1 MTGEQ
6 APQAQRRSKRAWV
19 VGVLVLLV
27 VALAAVGWSAWITHS
42 YEGDF
47 DRWVKND
54 KPQLMT
60 TSSFSPITA
69 VDYPGEVHTEDRQ
82 AQEAGCAAIVP
93 TRKKRDAAAAAL
105 PDIADWPL
113 LPRLNPAYGRALDRD
128 ERRHRLV
135 GSYRAEADKVLAAM
149 QRDCAFDTKYL
160 AAMQQYNDLIADAD
174 KLLDPKGPQGGGW
187 VCDFKEGCIPLD
199 SKKEKSYE
207 RLMSKATRHEQSK
220 LLSLYQAESCEHTS
234 YGAACAKIAD
244 EYEAALKVDQA
255 YNRLIVPGSFTE
267 VNAAVKR
274 ADKAWKRFDRQ
285 SAKIL
290 ESQHPELRSITNFTD
305 YPSDADAFFA
315 GLAQVKVRELL
326 SRRATVNNELL

>member
-1 MTGEQ
+1 
-6 APQAQRRSKRAWV
+6 
-19 VGVLVLLV
+19 
-27 VALAAVGWSAWITHS
+27 
-42 YEGDF
+42 
-47 DRWVKND
+47 
-54 KPQLMT
+54 
-60 TSSFSPITA
+60 
-69 VDYPGEVHTEDRQ
+69 
-82 AQEAGCAAIVP
+82 
-93 TRKKRDAAAAAL
+93 
-105 PDIADWPL
+105 
-113 LPRLNPAYGRALDRD
+113 
-128 ERRHRLV
+128 
-135 GSYRAEADKVLAAM
+135 M

-207 RLMSKATRHEQSK
+207 RLMTKATRHEQSK

-244 EYEAALKVDQA
+244 EYEAALKADQA
-255 YNRLIVPGSFTE
+255 YNRLIVPGSYNA

-274 ADKAWKRFDRQ
+274 VDKAWKRFDRQ

-290 ESQHPELRSITNFTD
+290 ESQHPELSSITNFTD

-315 GLAQVKVRELL
+315 GLAQLKVRELL
-326 SRRATVNNELL
+326 SRRATVNNQLL